1 MGTAKPKKPSAKQ
14 KRRLMRAD
22 ADARKVNGIRLKPIK
37 HKKLYGAAARSVVE
51 SRLSPS
57 LTLSSQFYEDKN
69 DSKTDSKAK
78 VKPIIQV
85 HGVPVLLSEFEKLAS
100 GSAELHRPH
109 SAAAAAMAAATVLSV
124 DSLSGGTDGPSR
136 FTQRSAAQA
145 GLPVLHR
152 IRRTGSGHPFLIG
165 PRGSQVHS
173 TEAALAALHAEGGRI
188 FKVVGP
194 RAVQLGTLLSARGF
208 VMLAKDNSPRDAPQ
222 SVFDEKAAGQEETL
236 LGVQYGIPHKGGA
249 TRITPTFLGEMVA
262 AYKLLRS
269 DVEGPWHANKDDN
282 WRPRG
287 TVDFHHAT
295 HASAEWGL
303 TSRFQGGG
311 ESSIRYVNRDA
322 RGKRPEIDGFFWK
335 FLRVLLDDVAP
346 IVREMFPEAYVRN
359 AGRLAKH
366 VALNAEMFEGMP
378 WSKVS
383 AALNNCTPVHI
394 GDRLASNRWPTA
406 RLRSLTPTLTRV

>member
-1 MGTAKPKKPSAKQ
+1 M
-14 KRRLMRAD
+14 
-22 ADARKVNGIRLKPIK
+22 
-37 HKKLYGAAARSVVE
+37 
-51 SRLSPS
+51 
-57 LTLSSQFYEDKN
+57 
-69 DSKTDSKAK
+69 
-78 VKPIIQV
+78 
-85 HGVPVLLSEFEKLAS
+85 
-100 GSAELHRPH
+100 
-109 SAAAAAMAAATVLSV
+109 
-124 DSLSGGTDGPSR
+124 
-136 FTQRSAAQA
+136 
-145 GLPVLHR
+145 
-152 IRRTGSGHPFLIG
+152 
-165 PRGSQVHS
+165 HS
-173 TEAALAALHAEGGRI
+173 TEAALAALHRRCMLKAAGFSRWLAPE
-188 FKVVGP
+188 
-194 RAVQLGTLLSARGF
+194 LSARGF
-208 VMLAKDNSPRDAPQ
+208 AMLAKDNSPRDAPQ

-269 DVEGPWHANKDDN
+269 DVEGPWHANKDDD

-295 HASAEWGL
+295 YASAEWGL

-366 VALNAEMFEGMP
+366 VPLNAEMFEGMP

-383 AALNNCTPVHI
+383 AALNNCMPVRI

-406 RLRSLTPTLTRV
+406 RLRSLTPTLTCV